1 MVMVMAM
8 VMVVV
13 VVVVDD
19 AGVVASGELPCQA
32 TVRAGAMV
40 STRIHLS
47 SESAGGK
54 RKSGDHFAGVP
65 YMAESKVELQH

>member
-8 VMVVV
+8 VMVV